1 MSADPFSTPV
11 ADPFMDQGS
20 AEAIK
25 FETVGQIHSIIVRR
39 VEQKVDVDMAS
50 GLPKTWPNGD
60 PKHVFVFN
68 GEVDGEPRSLWV
80 RGNMVKAIREA
91 TVKAGLSTVIDTK
104 VTIKFS
110 ELGEATQRGFSPPK
124 LFVAKVEKVAP
135 AVVTE
140 AFPNSQFE
148 DEESF

>member
-1 MSADPFSTPV
+1 MET
-11 ADPFMDQGS
+11 GS

-25 FETVGQIHSIIVRR
+25 FDTPGQITSIIVRR
-39 VEQKVDVDMAS
+39 VEQKIDTDID
-50 GLPKTWPNGD
+50 GTPKTWPNGD

-104 VTIKFS
+104 VTVKFT
-110 ELGEATQRGFSPPK
+110 ELGTPTQKGFSPPK
-124 LFVAKVEKVAP
+124 LFAAKVEKVAP
-135 AVVTE
+135 A
-140 AFPNSQFE
+140 AAQQFA
-148 DEESF
+148 DEEPF